1 MHIYRA
7 RVVTIMEK
15 EESTEDLGEKK
26 NEWEDFQIW
35 DSREKNNPYGKI
47 FGPVSWN
54 N

>member
-26 NEWEDFQIW
+26 RMRRFPNLRFKGKKQSVWKNIW
-35 DSREKNNPYGKI
+35 TSLLK
-47 FGPVSWN
+47 
-54 N
+54 

>member
-15 EESTEDLGEKK
+15 EESTEDFGEKK
-26 NEWEDFQIW
+26 MNEKISKFEIQGK
-35 DSREKNNPYGKI
+35 KNNPYGKI